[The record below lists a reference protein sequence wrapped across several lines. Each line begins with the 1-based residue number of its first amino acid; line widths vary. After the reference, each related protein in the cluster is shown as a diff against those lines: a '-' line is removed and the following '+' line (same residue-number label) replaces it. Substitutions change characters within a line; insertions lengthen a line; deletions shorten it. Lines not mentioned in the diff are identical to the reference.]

1 MTRKSDVTAVL
12 LSLGEPSV
20 ARALASI
27 ARQSLPFDDIV
38 RVDAVTPF
46 HRAIN
51 EGAARVRTE
60 FFVQVDADMI
70 LDDDCAER
78 LAACTGPEV
87 GAVIGML
94 RDPLYGRVEAIKLFR
109 TAELTCLGFDDS
121 ISPDTDYLGRMERA
135 GRYMVYALRHD
146 RAPEHWHTFGEHR
159 PEYEPLYT
167 FERNKRDGRRI
178 RHRGEADSVRYHLD
192 LLHRSPH
199 PSALVA
205 EVGLAHGLF
214 FDWEGDRQDGAC
226 DGGTDFR
233 LLTELLAR
241 VPAGIRASRRS
252 GLRSRMD
259 DTAAAAA
266 LVGSAE
272 RVFRASYS
280 LGTALSAVRDGAAFV
295 AALDA
300 RHRVHH
306 PWAWLAQAALCR
318 GLFAGVVP
326 AVNADEDWRR
336 LGVFRARLAATS
348 PLRLVRDAGRARI
361 GALTASLFGKR

>member
-1 MTRKSDVTAVL
+1 MTRMSDVTAVV

-20 ARALASI
+20 ERALASI
-27 ARQSLPFDDIV
+27 ARQSLPFADVV
-38 RVDAVTPF
+38 RVEGVTPF
-46 HRAIN
+46 HRALN
-51 EGAARVRTE
+51 EGAARVRTD

-78 LAACTGPEV
+78 LAACAASEV

-109 TAELTCLGFDDS
+109 TAEITRLGFDDS

-146 RAPEHWHTFGEHR
+146 GTPEHWHTFGEHR
-159 PEYEPLYT
+159 PEYEPLFT

-192 LLHRSPH
+192 LLHRSLH
-199 PSALVA
+199 PCALVA
-205 EVGLAHGLF
+205 EVGIAHGLF

-226 DGGTDFR
+226 EGGADFHR
-233 LLTELLAR
+233 LTELLAR
-241 VPAGIRASRRS
+241 LPAGWRERTRGTLRARIA
-252 GLRSRMD
+252 D
-259 DTAAAAA
+259 ATAAAA

-272 RVFRASYS
+272 RVFHASYS

-295 AALDA
+295 TALDA

-318 GLFAGVVP
+318 GLFAGLVP
-326 AVNADEDWRR
+326 GAGAAEDWRR
-336 LGVFRARLAATS
+336 LAVFRARLAATS
-348 PLRLVRDAGRARI
+348 PLRLVRDAGRARFA
-361 GALTASLFGKR
+361 ALGSSLFGKR

>member
-1 MTRKSDVTAVL
+1 MTQKREVTAVL
-12 LSLGEPSV
+12 LSLDEPSV
-20 ARALASI
+20 ERALASI
-27 ARQSLPFDDIV
+27 ASQSLPFADVV
-38 RVDAVTPF
+38 RVERVTPF
-46 HRAIN
+46 HRALN
-51 EGAARVRTE
+51 DGAARVRTE

-78 LAACTGPEV
+78 LAACTRPEV

-109 TAELTCLGFDDS
+109 TAELTRLGFDDS

-135 GRYMVYALRHD
+135 GRYMVYAIRHD

-178 RHRGEADSVRYHLD
+178 RHRGEAESVRFHLD
-192 LLHRSPH
+192 LLHRSRH

-205 EVGLAHGLF
+205 EVAIAHGLF
-214 FDWEGDRQDGAC
+214 FDWAGDRQDGAC
-226 DGGTDFR
+226 EDGADFR
-233 LLTELLAR
+233 RLTDLLAR
-241 VPAGIRASRRS
+241 LPPGSREHNRGTLRARI
-252 GLRSRMD
+252 D
-259 DTAAAAA
+259 DAAAAAA

-318 GLFAGVVP
+318 GLFAGLVP
-326 AVNADEDWRR
+326 DATADEDWRR

-348 PLRLVRDAGRARI
+348 PLRLVRDAGRARVA
-361 GALTASLFGKR
+361 ALAPKLFGKR